1 MKPDEFEQRLS
12 RQPLRPVPAEWR
24 AEILAAM
31 RRGEETP
38 RCGVGPRSVPSL
50 PAWLATLF
58 WPRPAAWAGLAVVWI
73 FIFALNFSM
82 RDHTPALAEKVAPPS
97 PVERM
102 IEPLGEEPTASQSNE
117 FPAGAH
123 DVPVMY
129 WATAGNEVLTDHEA
143 SGEAAVRPTPAAPAG
158 P

>member
-38 RCGVGPRSVPSL
+38 RCGIGPRSVPSL

-97 PVERM
+97 PEMMAQLKQQRRLLVEL
-102 IEPLGEEPTASQSNE
+102 LGPRNADD
-117 FPAGAH
+117 A
-123 DVPVMY
+123 D
-129 WATAGNEVLTDHEA
+129 
-143 SGEAAVRPTPAAPAG
+143 RPKPAAPPPQSRTTG
-158 P
+158 GFRGIG